1 MTQVEISSEG
11 IIQSCN
17 SFLMGH
23 WKGLWTEALKSQ
35 EGADKC
41 ARATAGAAGDFPVL
55 QTKLPKTKLRK
66 VAPKSG
72 GDTMSKGDE
81 S

>member
-35 EGADKC
+35 EGENE
-41 ARATAGAAGDFPVL
+41 RAQDAAGDCGP
-55 QTKLPKTKLRK
+55 
-66 VAPKSG
+66 AP
-72 GDTMSKGDE
+72 
-81 S
+81 